1 VAEWLGWGLQN
12 LKRRFDPALTPQ
24 ITMKAIVLNGF
35 GDSSNFKL
43 TELPTPTIK
52 ANEVLVQIKAAAFN
66 PIDYQMRKG
75 LRESRLMRSPV
86 LGREFSGIVITTGP
100 EAHRFKPGD
109 EVMARAGSMG
119 SNGTYAQYIALNE
132 QLLAKKPANISF
144 EQVAA
149 IPSSGLTA
157 WECFSR
163 AGIKPGENVFI
174 TGATGGV
181 GRFFIKLLK
190 LYGIQHIVAT
200 TGSDES
206 AKALNKL
213 GIANDAI
220 IDYHMDKLEDAVLSA
235 NGGNRF
241 DCSVDLAGGTI
252 SEVAARVL
260 KVNGTYLNVTFLGT
274 PETRSALFDRACK
287 IYNIAAYAHGLS
299 GNLNWYGATLGLIAD
314 LIEINDIT
322 PPDVN
327 LIGDLS
333 EESVKEAHRLMEGN
347 LIFGKKIVM
356 TI

>member
-1 VAEWLGWGLQN
+1 VAEWLGGGLQN

-24 ITMKAIVLNGF
+24 ITMKAIVLNEF

-43 TELPTPTIK
+43 TELPTPIVK

-86 LGREFSGIVITTGP
+86 LGREFSGIVVATGP
-100 EAHRFKPGD
+100 DASRFKTGD
-109 EVMARAGSMG
+109 EVLALAGSMG
-119 SNGTYAQYIALNE
+119 SNGTYAEYIALNE
-132 QLLAKKPANISF
+132 QLLALKPVNISF
-144 EQVAA
+144 EEASA

-163 AGIKPGENVFI
+163 AGIKPGESIFI

-181 GRFFIKLLK
+181 GRFFIKLLR
-190 LYGIQHIVAT
+190 LQGIRHIVAT
-200 TGSDES
+200 AGSDES

-213 GIANDAI
+213 EIANHAI
-220 IDYHMDKLEDAVLSA
+220 IDYHTDNLEDTILSA

-241 DCSVDLAGGTI
+241 DYSADLAGGAI

-260 KVNGTYLNVTFLGT
+260 KINGSYLDVTFLGT

-287 IYNIAAYAHGLS
+287 IYNIAAYAHALS
-299 GNLNWYGATLGLIAD
+299 GNYSWYGTTLGLIAD
-314 LIEINDIT
+314 LIERDDIT
-322 PPDVN
+322 PPDIN
-327 LIGDLS
+327 LIGGLS
-333 EESVKEAHRLMEGN
+333 EDSVKEAHRLMESN